1 VVERN
6 EDGNSAEVVVIFRS
20 GLQLRMN
27 RKLWGV
33 FDGRTVVLRGNIS
46 MRVRSGVC
54 VTNPHEVPILIA
66 PFGLQSQ
73 VDQGPNPEFQ
83 LDRFL

>member
-1 VVERN
+1 MVERN

-66 PFGLQSQ
+66 PFDSSLKWTK
-73 VDQGPNPEFQ
+73 GPIQNSS
-83 LDRFL
+83 